1 VIAIAKLPVLDR
13 REYASRESRSISRA
27 WFIGNFALGIASLQI
42 WVVQSTVNVGKTELM
57 QGKRTNIELKEERSP
72 WQETLIANGEIMQA
86 SLRLHVK
93 I

>member
-1 VIAIAKLPVLDR
+1 VVNH
-13 REYASRESRSISRA
+13 ISAERA
-27 WFIGNFALGIASLQI
+27 AIGNPSSYTDFHHNS
-42 WVVQSTVNVGKTELM
+42 WVVQSTVNLGKTELM

-72 WQETLIANGEIMQA
+72 WQESLIANGEIMQA

>member
-1 VIAIAKLPVLDR
+1 L
-13 REYASRESRSISRA
+13 
-27 WFIGNFALGIASLQI
+27 
-42 WVVQSTVNVGKTELM
+42 GKTELM

-72 WQETLIANGEIMQA
+72 WQESLIANGEIMQA